1 MLGIVGC
8 CCFFFP
14 PGAGIEFKA
23 SHMPD
28 KCTATK
34 LVIHPQL
41 PFTFILRRVLTVCPN
56 RPEVYW
62 ICFCCTWMFSSLSFP
77 SSWDCRPVSAA
88 PYSIAIPKPSISC
101 NGILQ
106 KFVLMEFF
114 GFLRAKALSVEV
126 WMPWNSLGR
135 RQWMS

>member
-8 CCFFFP
+8 FFFFP

-34 LVIHPQL
+34 LGNISPAAFYLYFEEGSYRL
-41 PFTFILRRVLTVCPN
+41 PKQAWSLL
-56 RPEVYW
+56 

-114 GFLRAKALSVEV
+114 GFLRARALSVEV